1 MTDNFVAPVFRQ
13 LGTHSKDERQNED
26 FYSTDPQAVKDL
38 IRMLHEYGIEI
49 PYEIVETS
57 VGQGH
62 IAREFE
68 KIGCHVTGYDIVD
81 RGYPNTIVQDYLTVD
96 KLPDNCMIV
105 ENTPFKLTL
114 EFVKHSLSLLCRGGG
129 NMYPTKNSVLRR
141 TGKKTIF

>member
-38 IRMLHEYGIEI
+38 IRMLHEYSIAI

-57 VGQGH
+57 VGAGH

-68 KIGCHVTGYDIVD
+68 KIGCIIFDFFANKGQYAVNAYERIRRTSNI
-81 RGYPNTIVQDYLTVD
+81 
-96 KLPDNCMIV
+96 
-105 ENTPFKLTL
+105 
-114 EFVKHSLSLLCRGGG
+114 GGG
-129 NMYPTKNSVLRR
+129 
-141 TGKKTIF
+141 G